1 MIGTTLGD
9 VAEIQ
14 QKYRWGY
21 RFLNI
26 GSPLGY
32 GLSVVQQ
39 HVQTMR
45 KNPGGDAT
53 A

>member
-1 MIGTTLGD
+1 MIGTTLTD
-9 VAEIQ
+9 VSEIQ

-26 GSPLGY
+26 GDPMHY
-32 GLSVVQQ
+32 GLRAVAQ
-39 HVQTMR
+39 HVEALR
-45 KNPGGDAT
+45 ANPRGEPA